1 MTYDIFSYIVTFSK
15 KKAINKN
22 LSIFLLISLYIA
34 LLQKEVIDKYIWPK
48 NGILNDPR
56 KHHLTPSISTVL
68 SNPFP
73 EVIGS
78 FDNAYEFGLIF

>member
-1 MTYDIFSYIVTFSK
+1 M
-15 KKAINKN
+15 
-22 LSIFLLISLYIA
+22 A
-34 LLQKEVIDKYIWPK
+34 LFQKEVIDKYIWPK
-48 NGILNDPR
+48 NGLEKTGILNDPR
-56 KHHLTPSISTVL
+56 KHHLTPSSSTVS